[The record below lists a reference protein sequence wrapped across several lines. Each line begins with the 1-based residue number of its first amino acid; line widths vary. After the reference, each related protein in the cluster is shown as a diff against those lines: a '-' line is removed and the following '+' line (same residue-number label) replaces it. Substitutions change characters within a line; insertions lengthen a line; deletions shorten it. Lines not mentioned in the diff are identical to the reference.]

1 WNDWVIS
8 RRQKR
13 KRHITL
19 PSEMVVW
26 QPEFT
31 DKTLSR
37 KTGAVQSSTM
47 KKIGE
52 LKLLPGK
59 KNMGNWLLKRS
70 LNMAGKKNRLCTCPY
85 YPGTAN

>member
-1 WNDWVIS
+1 IS

-37 KTGAVQSSTM
+37 KTGAVQCVALNRVLRLR
-47 KKIGE
+47 
-52 LKLLPGK
+52 LKAFGGIPDILHK
-59 KNMGNWLLKRS
+59 SACDIFAQSMIS
-70 LNMAGKKNRLCTCPY
+70 
-85 YPGTAN
+85 